1 MSYHLIVHLKAKG
14 TATCG
19 RTKWRFCTPGL
30 VRVDHSVVVSRRGQQ
45 IGHIVALAV
54 SSRSSRR
61 SHGLRQVGMLTLS
74 LVSGDAR
81 CSTSISRHRHESAR
95 CVGDSQGR
103 TLNDPVAVH
112 S

>member
-14 TATCG
+14 TATLG
-19 RTKWRFCTPGL
+19 RTKWRFCTLGL
-30 VRVDHSVVVSRRGQQ
+30 VGVRPLVFPPWIGQSV
-45 IGHIVALAV
+45 GHVVALTVA
-54 SSRSSRR
+54 SRSPCR

-74 LVSGDAR
+74 LVSGNAR